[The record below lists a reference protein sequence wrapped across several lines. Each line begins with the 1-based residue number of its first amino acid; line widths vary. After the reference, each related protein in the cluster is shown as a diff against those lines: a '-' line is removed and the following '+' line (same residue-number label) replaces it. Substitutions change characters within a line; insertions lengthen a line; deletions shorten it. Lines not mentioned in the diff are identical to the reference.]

1 MTAAFAEIARAVA
14 ALPYEGLILDGEIV
28 VLDDAGHPS
37 FNRLQNRARLSGL
50 PLIKRA
56 AVEALATFYVFDLLA
71 FEGYDVRPL
80 PLEKR
85 KAVLAKLLPRAGA
98 LRYSEHFE
106 TNGEDLYEHVVRLG
120 LEGIMAKKADSVYR
134 GGRSDNWLKIRAD
147 RTDDFW
153 LVGYSRPKGSRGG
166 LRAPRLRGY
175 GDRNRTVP
183 RPGGARLRAAPRN
196 GVQRALHASVC
207 HN

>member
-37 FNRLQNRARLSGL
+37 FNRLQNRARRPGL
-50 PLIKRA
+50 PLIKRS
-56 AVEALATFYVFDLLA
+56 AVETPATFYGCDLLA
-71 FEGYDVRPL
+71 LEGYDVRLL

-106 TNGEDLYEHVVRLG
+106 TKGEDLYEHVVRLG

-134 GGRSDNWLKIRAD
+134 GGRSEHWLKIRAD
-147 RTDDFW
+147 RTDDFA
-153 LVGYSRPKGSRGG
+153 VVAYSRPKASRGG
-166 LRAPRLRGY
+166 VGPLPLRGDLR
-175 GDRNRTVP
+175 GDPTF
-183 RPGGARLRAAPRN
+183 PGRLGAGRGEAVAK
-196 GVQRALHASVC
+196 
-207 HN
+207 